1 MNGKHTPGPW
11 HLLPYQY
18 VLNEPTR
25 ARIHGAN
32 GEPVVDDANP
42 SITDARL
49 MAAAPDLLA
58 ALQAFTS
65 WHADHFED
73 FAPGINA
80 QLLCLA
86 NDASAA
92 IEKATKGT

>member
-49 MAAAPDLLA
+49 IAAAPDMLA
-58 ALQAFTS
+58 ALQAFALYS
-65 WHADHFED
+65 PMGVSSDEQPE
-73 FAPGINA
+73 FARNVQRA
-80 QLLCLA
+80 R
-86 NDASAA
+86 AA

>member
-49 MAAAPDLLA
+49 MAAAPDMLA
-58 ALQAFTS
+58 ALRAF
-65 WHADHFED
+65 
-73 FAPGINA
+73 
-80 QLLCLA
+80 
-86 NDASAA
+86 NDAYSFISENAPAPLQHAVRKARAA
-92 IEKATKGT
+92 IEKATKET